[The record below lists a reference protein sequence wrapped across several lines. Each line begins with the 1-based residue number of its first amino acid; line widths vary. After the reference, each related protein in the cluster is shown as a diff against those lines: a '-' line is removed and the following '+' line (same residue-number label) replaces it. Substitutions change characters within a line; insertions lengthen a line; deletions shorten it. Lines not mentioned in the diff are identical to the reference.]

1 MDNQEKIDQL
11 KEEILGH
18 KVLSE
23 LDLQTLYKKY
33 KGKVHCDQ
41 YHEHSYKCIL
51 HETSES
57 AVIERLIEEIRT
69 QRKAMRRIQQ
79 EVNTFINPEL
89 EEY

>member
-33 KGKVHCDQ
+33 KGRVSCDE
-41 YHEHSYKCIL
+41 YHQHSYKCIY
-51 HETSES
+51 HETPES
-57 AVIERLIEEIRT
+57 AVIERLLDEIQI
-69 QRKAMRRIQQ
+69 QRKAMRRMQQ
-79 EVNTFINPEL
+79 EVNKFINPEND
-89 EEY
+89 EY